1 MSEKIINF
9 HGGYIRVYPNSLPTY
24 KDGLWKIKFIAK
36 IIASDSKSKTIGEKI
51 LLKSEFTTN
60 GFLKD
65 EYYKYVSF
73 SDYQ

>member
-9 HGGYIRVYPNSLPTY
+9 HGGYIRVYPNSLPIY

-36 IIASDSKSKTIGEKI
+36 ITASDYTSKTIGEKI
-51 LLKSEFTTN
+51 LLKLEFTTN
-60 GFLKD
+60 GFHKN

-73 SDYQ
+73 SDFK